1 MSELDRVNISF
12 NSNDRRIWTIDS
24 SGYFSCKSYFEF
36 LVDDSND
43 QFFNHYVSVWTSPI
57 LSQIFEI
64 ID

>member
-12 NSNDRRIWTIDS
+12 NSNDRRIWTTDS

-43 QFFNHYVSVWTSPI
+43 
-57 LSQIFEI
+57 
-64 ID
+64 